1 MPSVTLPGFEIGN
14 VLSSICT
21 SVPNLELDKDGN
33 IIKKGVE
40 TKVPSQDG
48 EKIEKAEVK
57 NDPPPPQKE
66 PAPAD
71 RLENG
76 TTVILNP
83 NTEEA
88 QKIDREYT
96 EDIQAVRPLLAIIL
110 ERQAKFY
117 ENRQKIRDL
126 TGVFGTSKKNKQKQ
140 RELYLE
146 NIRNHRRN
154 KKDILYNELR
164 MKNWQYIRDDKLYE
178 ADLIKKKP
186 IKPVI
191 SWEEIH
197 ERTYFSNYPKTIDLI
212 LQIPNLEIK
221 GERPERVIFGAKGS

>member
-1 MPSVTLPGFEIGN
+1 M
-14 VLSSICT
+14 
-21 SVPNLELDKDGN
+21 
-33 IIKKGVE
+33 
-40 TKVPSQDG
+40 
-48 EKIEKAEVK
+48 
-57 NDPPPPQKE
+57 
-66 PAPAD
+66 
-71 RLENG
+71 
-76 TTVILNP
+76 
-83 NTEEA
+83 
-88 QKIDREYT
+88 
-96 EDIQAVRPLLAIIL
+96 
-110 ERQAKFY
+110 
-117 ENRQKIRDL
+117 
-126 TGVFGTSKKNKQKQ
+126 
-140 RELYLE
+140 E